1 MDKLKFYLVN
11 TGGYI
16 SVVDYATYEIIQ
28 LLNICNEEGTKE
40 AKKFLTELSKLNNHS
55 YIELLVNKVHL
66 KHKEELKTLYKD
78 RDKEKED
85 WIRGAWLKV
94 TDNTLKDLGLD
105 INYHYNK
112 EFSEVLE
119 EYKKIE
125 EYNKS
130 VSVNSFNSKRK
141 KPLKS
146 NKSNKPTKSIKP
158 NTEANNEAKDTNTT
172 DTTVKPKPIIKRI
185 TKHGDGKPKKPNN
198 KKKRKLIK

>member
-28 LLNICNEEGTKE
+28 LLNTCSEEGIKE
-40 AKKFLTELSKLNNHS
+40 AKKYLTELSKLNNHS

-66 KHKEELKTLYKD
+66 KHNEELKTLFKD

-85 WIRGAWLKV
+85 WIKGAWLKV
-94 TDNTLKDLGLD
+94 TDNTLKELNLN

-112 EFSEVLE
+112 EFNEVLE

-130 VSVNSFNSKRK
+130 IKVNSFNSKRK

-146 NKSNKPTKSIKP
+146 NKTTKHIKP
-158 NTEANNEAKDTNTT
+158 NTEANNTITEDDTI
-172 DTTVKPKPIIKRI
+172 KPKTITKKL
-185 TKHGDGKPKKPNN
+185 TKHGDGKPKKPN
-198 KKKRKLIK
+198 KLKKRKLVNK